1 MECVCSTVKCD
12 EGAMLLW
19 FAWIKILHI
28 GHVDKFAQHGGLK
41 SFYLKRS
48 YIFPNTWVDEPIF
61 KLSFHDSLSNE
72 THHKKVLPVVQSSLM
87 FSANFYFVADF
98 TYKQSLFK
106 STSKFG
112 RSIIGATNWNLC
124 AKLWGWVNPKEDRF
138 KKELSRMSSPH
149 RTLLNLLFF
158 CSWLLG
164 VFLQEMFILRKM
176 AEL

>member
-12 EGAMLLW
+12 EGVMLLW
-19 FAWIKILHI
+19 FVWIKILHI

-41 SFYLKRS
+41 SFYLKYS
-48 YIFPNTWVDEPIF
+48 YIFPNTWADEPILE
-61 KLSFHDSLSNE
+61 LSFHDSLSNE
-72 THHKKVLPVVQSSLM
+72 THQKKKSSLWSKVLSCSL
-87 FSANFYFVADF
+87 NFYFVADF

-106 STSKFG
+106 STSKFS

-124 AKLWGWVNPKEDRF
+124 AELWGWVHPKEDRF

-164 VFLQEMFILRKM
+164 VFLQEMFILREM